1 MGMKNLKT
9 VILVLIAC
17 FIAYLFMLPLMFMV
31 FTSFKGVSEALSSTT
46 LMPIEWTL
54 QNYVDLLSQT
64 SVSPIGRWIINTVI
78 VTVFGTL
85 LRMVVSTLAAY
96 SLARLHVPFK
106 KAILVCLIW
115 AMAIPEIVTL
125 FPLYYIFR
133 ETGMIN
139 GYLPLIL
146 PSGAAVMTVYLIY
159 TFMMS
164 FPVELEEAAL
174 IDGASLMSVLIHVVI
189 PSIKPILMTQGFITF
204 LELYNSYLW
213 PSLVIS
219 RNESRTIT
227 LGIASLVLGDN
238 YVNPGLM
245 MAATVVAV
253 APVLLVFIFTN
264 KYIVRG
270 FTHSGIK

>member
-1 MGMKNLKT
+1 MKNLKT